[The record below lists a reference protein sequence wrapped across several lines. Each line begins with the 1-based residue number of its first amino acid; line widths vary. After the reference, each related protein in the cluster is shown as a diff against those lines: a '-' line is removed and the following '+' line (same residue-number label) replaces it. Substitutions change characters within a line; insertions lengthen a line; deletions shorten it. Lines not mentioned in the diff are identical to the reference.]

1 MNDDLHR
8 VSISGHHLVDT
19 VIDNFSNQV
28 VQAAL
33 VGCANVH
40 AGAHADRF
48 KSFENLNILLAII
61 AIAIPFILPLFPL
74 PLPLLLLFPKLRS
87 IVLSS
92 APVSSVIG
100 SVIIDSFVFAI
111 ETVYSF

>member
-1 MNDDLHR
+1 MDDDLDC
-8 VSISGHHLVDT
+8 VGISCHYLVDT

-61 AIAIPFILPLFPL
+61 AIAIPVYFAA
-74 PLPLLLLFPKLRS
+74 
-87 IVLSS
+87 V
-92 APVSSVIG
+92 PVA
-100 SVIIDSFVFAI
+100 FTA
-111 ETVYSF
+111 TVAVP